1 MESWHLHGRSADRM
15 HLLQTWLRAESI
27 NSISEQRKISG
38 VGIACLEDEWLVE
51 HNHLQQ
57 V

>member
-1 MESWHLHGRSADRM
+1 M